1 MKRRMLWMSLSAA
14 FFIAGAALPADGPEA
29 GKHTGWLGCAAC
41 SKGRVENKGL
51 GTSAHPG
58 APNRECTQKC
68 IREGSAVMFYD
79 EATRTL
85 YRVDNPSSTT
95 GQESHRVE
103 VAGTIDAKAG
113 TIHVASVK
121 VLEEYVAKCGVP
133 PAK

>member
-1 MKRRMLWMSLSAA
+1 MTRRILAA
-14 FFIAGAALPADGPEA
+14 VAMMTLATQASFGGGTDTR
-29 GKHTGWLGCAAC
+29 TGWIACEAC
-41 SKGRVENKGL
+41 SKGRAENAAADA
-51 GTSAHPG
+51 AHPR
-58 APNRECTQKC
+58 APNRDCTQKC

-103 VAGTIDAKAG
+103 VTGTVDAKAG
-113 TIHVASVK
+113 TIHIASVK
-121 VLEEYVAKCGVP
+121 VLEEYVAKCAVP